1 MITEDPPKIKG
12 FLKCDRDKSR
22 IEAVERNGNV
32 HASHLGT
39 IPDLTFD
46 RMAQQKQNNR
56 IILLKCLSNIRYL
69 GKDCLFCCL

>member
-22 IEAVERNGNV
+22 IETVERNGNV
-32 HASHLGT
+32 HASRLGT

-46 RMAQQKQNNR
+46 RMAQ
-56 IILLKCLSNIRYL
+56 
-69 GKDCLFCCL
+69 